1 MQNIQAELEDITKQY
16 NELTQQLRQLIEQN
30 SVISQNQ
37 EEYRANFESLNSRR
51 LQLEDEIGI
60 LEKQLQSIRSQKEQI
75 ALFLKT
81 LEKEDRII
89 QSFDEELWNIL
100 VKNMTIMPN
109 QTVVLLFKDGTKM
122 TVEL

>member
-1 MQNIQAELEDITKQY
+1 M
-16 NELTQQLRQLIEQN
+16 RQLIEQN

-37 EEYRANFESLNSRR
+37 EGYRANFESLNSRR

-100 VKNMTIMPN
+100 VKNMTIVMPSALGIG
-109 QTVVLLFKDGTKM
+109 VPEWL
-122 TVEL
+122 

>member
-1 MQNIQAELEDITKQY
+1 MH
-16 NELTQQLRQLIEQN
+16 QLIEQN

-51 LQLEDEIGI
+51 LNLEDEISI

-100 VKNMTIMPN
+100 VKNMTILKN
-109 QTVVLLFKDGTKM
+109 QTAVLLFKDGTKI